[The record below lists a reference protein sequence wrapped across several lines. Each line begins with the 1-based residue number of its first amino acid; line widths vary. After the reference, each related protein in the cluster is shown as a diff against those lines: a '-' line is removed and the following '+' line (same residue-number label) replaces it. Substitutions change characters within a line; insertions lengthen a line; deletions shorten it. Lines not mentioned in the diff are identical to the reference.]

1 MGISTV
7 GVLGMV
13 VGRWATYY
21 MMRPQQETDGTKNW
35 VTEESD
41 EAGGWRREASV
52 LARTGRY
59 SIP

>member
-21 MMRPQQETDGTKNW
+21 MMGPQQETDGTKNW

-41 EAGGWRREASV
+41 AAGGRRRGASV
-52 LARTGRY
+52 LARTGRCG
-59 SIP
+59 IP